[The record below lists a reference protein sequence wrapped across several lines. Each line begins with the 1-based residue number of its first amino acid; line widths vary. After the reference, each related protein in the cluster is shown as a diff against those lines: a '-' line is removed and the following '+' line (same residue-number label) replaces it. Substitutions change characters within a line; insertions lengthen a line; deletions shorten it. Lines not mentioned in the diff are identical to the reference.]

1 MKNCD
6 FAIVMSVYQRAPQI
20 QEHPKKTSNNPTI
33 CNQQHSEWIGSR
45 NGRLRLQ
52 TKSRYTINKKFCL
65 AVQMGWLKY
74 SLCHFGS
81 FWDTRVSPQAI
92 HKLSGCTST
101 LLTTATLDATLY
113 CSAVDRLFPC
123 VHVHQHHP
131 DFRQLLPCVAL
142 IIGHWEFIGDP
153 SPKPRLGVS
162 TICEGE
168 RRHLRGWHVHQP
180 NSSNWPFGT
189 PHLSQPWVSYKRQEI
204 IWKPLPD
211 NNIGNEFDP
220 NWMPLAWSFARL
232 WSTRIHVSKS
242 CPLPYFLVVNFT
254 WRFLQVQCS
263 T

>member
-1 MKNCD
+1 MHLD
-6 FAIVMSVYQRAPQI
+6 
-20 QEHPKKTSNNPTI
+20 
-33 CNQQHSEWIGSR
+33 
-45 NGRLRLQ
+45 
-52 TKSRYTINKKFCL
+52 L
-65 AVQMGWLKY
+65 A
-74 SLCHFGS
+74 H
-81 FWDTRVSPQAI
+81 D
-92 HKLSGCTST
+92 
-101 LLTTATLDATLY
+101 ATLDATLY